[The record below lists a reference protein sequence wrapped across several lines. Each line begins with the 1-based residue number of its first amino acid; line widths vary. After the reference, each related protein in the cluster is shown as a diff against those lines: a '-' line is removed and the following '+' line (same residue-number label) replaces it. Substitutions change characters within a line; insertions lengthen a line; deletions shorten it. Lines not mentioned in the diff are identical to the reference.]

1 MSGKETENSD
11 RKASNSHYDR
21 NFGIFSAA
29 GVENSKI
36 GFEAIPPTAG
46 LHQTQF
52 LAMKIYDKG

>member
-1 MSGKETENSD
+1 MSGKETKNSD
-11 RKASNSHYDR
+11 RKERSFHYDR

-36 GFEAIPPTAG
+36 GFAAIPSTAG